1 VIKQKQPLKILPSQ
15 EQAENTEAKYWHR
28 WESFWI
34 RIASRK
40 RTDFIYC
47 WRQHL
52 GGRVENAITTFKPE
66 IIVTNSGGAI
76 IPGFENN
83 PILMNEEQT
92 ILLADCKER
101 KSYRRSF
108 GKFRPL

>member
-1 VIKQKQPLKILPSQ
+1 
-15 EQAENTEAKYWHR
+15 
-28 WESFWI
+28 
-34 RIASRK
+34 
-40 RTDFIYC
+40 
-47 WRQHL
+47 L

>member
-1 VIKQKQPLKILPSQ
+1 MGEVSGFVL
-15 EQAENTEAKYWHR
+15 QAENEPTLYIVGDSIWVE
-28 WESFWI
+28 E
-34 RIASRK
+34 
-40 RTDFIYC
+40 
-47 WRQHL
+47 
-52 GGRVENAITTFKPE
+52 VENAITTFKPE

-108 GKFRPL
+108 GSLDHCRVTRNSLRQKRPNTELTKTD